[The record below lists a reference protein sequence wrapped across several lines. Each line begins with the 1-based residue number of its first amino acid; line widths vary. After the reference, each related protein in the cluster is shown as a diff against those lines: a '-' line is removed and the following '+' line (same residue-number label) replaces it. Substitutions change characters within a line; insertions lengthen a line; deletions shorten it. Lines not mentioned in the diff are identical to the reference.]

1 MSSPALAEN
10 TNAAP
15 AAAEPVI
22 AAKKAKTSVEGKAS
36 PTKVVEAP
44 AEELHELNPAA
55 AAVVVRR
62 DASAARVAPSCS
74 SWDDAW
80 AQEEGGGGAAP
91 ADAWPDD
98 DPWSDDDDGWEGGR
112 PAGERV

>member
-1 MSSPALAEN
+1 MGCCRRLRQLPDAFLALRRL
-10 TNAAP
+10 
-15 AAAEPVI
+15 
-22 AAKKAKTSVEGKAS
+22 
-36 PTKVVEAP
+36 EAP

-80 AQEEGGGGAAP
+80 AQEEGGAGAAP